1 MTKVLGTFQ
10 ASQPSSRALPASFRD
25 GRGCPGHPVPATVTK
40 SDYCPKMSKPVTPS
54 KSWQKVSESWQKVS
68 ESSQKVSES
77 SQKVSES
84 WQKVSESS
92 QKVSESWQK
101 VSESSQKVSEPA
113 RAHPSHACEV
123 LPPYM
128 SEVFFPVL

>member
-68 ESSQKVSES
+68 ES
-77 SQKVSES
+77 